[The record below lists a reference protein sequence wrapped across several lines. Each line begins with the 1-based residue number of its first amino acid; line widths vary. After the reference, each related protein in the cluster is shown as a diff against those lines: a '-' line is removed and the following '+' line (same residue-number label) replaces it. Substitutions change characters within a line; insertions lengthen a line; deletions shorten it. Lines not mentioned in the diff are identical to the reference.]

1 MDWKLALGI
10 PGVLI
15 TVATAIV
22 TVDSYF
28 LKTAEAEELFSK
40 QAVEMERHRLELE
53 LDLKQ
58 HELEWL
64 LSIEDRDE
72 SEEKK
77 ISYLERSID
86 RIEERLMEL
95 E

>member
-1 MDWKLALGI
+1 MDWKIVLGV
-10 PGVLI
+10 PS
-15 TVATAIV
+15 AISV
-22 TVDSYF
+22 VIGMVIGVDSYF